1 MILDAAVLALTGGS
15 LLACATAVAAAGL
28 GTHILAHWDLSSGS
42 DLQLRL
48 ERRTYLISTLLS
60 YVMITQIV
68 SLFLFVYTAD
78 RIHGLFVGVMCAAGS
93 LNVNGFGYPALL
105 LKLMNSILCGLW
117 LILNRTDQTSPDYPL
132 LVPKYRLL
140 RWIAGSLTLEALL
153 QTSYFLNLR
162 PHLITSCCGA
172 LFGSDAQSLGGD
184 LAGVPPEQAK
194 VIFFVGLAL
203 LVRAGIQVILKGS
216 GARVFS
222 LVSGFLLVWSLVSVV
237 SYISVYYY
245 ELPTHHCPFCLL
257 QAEYHHIGYVLYV
270 PLLTGG
276 ICGLGVG
283 LLDRYRG
290 LASLSERLPAIERK
304 LALVSLTGYLLF
316 AAVSSYPMVFSDFR
330 LNS

>member
-15 LLACATAVAAAGL
+15 LLVCGSSVAAAGL
-28 GTHILAHWDLSSGS
+28 GTHILAHWDLRSGS
-42 DLQLRL
+42 ELQLRL

-60 YVMITQIV
+60 LVMGIQV
-68 SLFLFVYTAD
+68 LSLFLFVYTAD
-78 RIHGLFVGVMCAAGS
+78 QLHELFVGVMCAAGS
-93 LNVNGFGYPALL
+93 LNVNPYGYPALV
-105 LKLMNSILCGLW
+105 LKLANSILCGLW
-117 LILNRTDQTSPDYPL
+117 LILSRTDQTSPDYPL
-132 LVPKYRLL
+132 LGPKYRML
-140 RWIAGSLTLEALL
+140 RWMAGTLALEAVL
-153 QTSYFLNLR
+153 QGSYFINMK

-172 LFGSDAQSLGGD
+172 LFGSEAQGLGGD
-184 LAGVPPEQAK
+184 LAGVAPEGAK

-203 LVRAGIQVILKGS
+203 VVRVGIQVIATDS
-216 GARVFS
+216 GARLFS
-222 LVSGFLLVWSLVSVV
+222 LLSGLLLVWSLVSIV
-237 SYISVYYY
+237 SYISVYFY

-270 PLLTGG
+270 PLLTAG

-290 LASLSERLPAIERK
+290 LPSLSERLPAIERR

>member
-153 QTSYFLNLR
+153 QTSYFL
-162 PHLITSCCGA
+162 
-172 LFGSDAQSLGGD
+172 SL
-184 LAGVPPEQAK
+184 
-194 VIFFVGLAL
+194 
-203 LVRAGIQVILKGS
+203 
-216 GARVFS
+216 
-222 LVSGFLLVWSLVSVV
+222 
-237 SYISVYYY
+237 
-245 ELPTHHCPFCLL
+245 
-257 QAEYHHIGYVLYV
+257 
-270 PLLTGG
+270 
-276 ICGLGVG
+276 
-283 LLDRYRG
+283 
-290 LASLSERLPAIERK
+290 
-304 LALVSLTGYLLF
+304 
-316 AAVSSYPMVFSDFR
+316 
-330 LNS
+330 